1 MKLKELLK
9 NNDVKRAY
17 IIILLFGIVSL
28 FGDIIYEGAR
38 GVNGPYLKILGS
50 NAFILGLIIGIS
62 EFVGYGLRFFSG
74 YLSDKTKAHWIFL
87 FVGYSLLISIPLLSL
102 TGVWQFA
109 ALLIVIE
116 RLGKGLRSPARDTLV
131 SFATKK
137 VGTGIGFGISEFFD
151 QIGATAGPLI
161 FSLFF
166 ISKGAGER
174 SLTDYQNAY
183 RIMFIPYI
191 LLIAVIITVY
201 FIYKGNK
208 FETTTKKIE
217 NEGLS
222 KLFWIYSLFTFTTT
236 FGFVNFALIGYHMKD
251 TKIVSDNLIP
261 FFYAVAML
269 IDAFFAII
277 IGKLYDNYKENS
289 KKDDAGLNLLV
300 VIPIL
305 TSFIIPLAFSLNYYL
320 VLVAV
325 ILWGIVMGAHETI
338 MKAAIADITS
348 IKKRGTGYG
357 IFNLIYGL
365 SFFLGSSFVGFLYD
379 FSKGILITFL
389 IISQI
394 ISIYLF
400 LLLKKNLS

>member
-1 MKLKELLK
+1 MGNGEKLDREMKKAFL
-9 NNDVKRAY
+9 
-17 IIILLFGIVSL
+17 IITLFGLISL

-50 NAFILGLIIGIS
+50 NAALLGLIIGIS
-62 EFVGYGLRFFSG
+62 EFIGYGLRFFSG
-74 YLSDKTKAHWIFL
+74 YLSDKTKAHWFFL
-87 FVGYSLLISIPLLSL
+87 FLGYSLLISIPLLSL
-102 TGVWQFA
+102 TGIWQIA
-109 ALLIVIE
+109 AMLIVLE

-137 VGTGIGFGISEFFD
+137 VGTGVGFGISEFFD
-151 QIGATAGPLI
+151 QIGATTGPLI

-166 ISKGAGER
+166 LSKGVGER
-174 SLTDYQNAY
+174 SLHDYQSAY
-183 RIMFIPYI
+183 RIMFIPYLI
-191 LLIAVIITVY
+191 LIGIIVSVY
-201 FIYKGNK
+201 FIYKGFNI
-208 FETTTKKIE
+208 ENVERKIE

-222 KLFWIYSLFTFTTT
+222 KLFWLYSLFTFTTT

-251 TKIVSDNLIP
+251 SKIVSDNLIP
-261 FFYAVAML
+261 LFYAVAML
-269 IDAFFAII
+269 VDAVFAII
-277 IGKLYDNYKENS
+277 IGKVYDNFKENS
-289 KKDDAGLNLLV
+289 KKEDAGLNLLV

-305 TSFIIPLAFSLNYYL
+305 TTFIIPLAFSLNYYF
-320 VLVAV
+320 VLIAV
-325 ILWGIVMGAHETI
+325 IIWGIVMGAHETI

-389 IISQI
+389 IISQV
-394 ISIYLF
+394 ISIFLF
-400 LLLKKNLS
+400 FLLKKNLS